1 MAREW
6 TRRGF
11 LAAGGAA
18 ALGVV
23 AARRARAELQ
33 DVQVGNGIQIRKSPV
48 CVFSKHLQF
57 LGYPELA
64 AACKALGLDG
74 VDLTVREG
82 GHVLPERVAEDL
94 PRAVEAIRAAGLQ
107 VAQITTRYTKDEG
120 ASTRAVLEA
129 ASKANIQYVRIGG
142 HQYDFSQDVL
152 AQLKAVE
159 ADLRG
164 LVTLAEEFNL
174 TLGYHNHSGARNVGA
189 PLWDLLRVYEAI
201 ASPRLGANLDFGH
214 AMVEGSYGAW
224 EISAHALAP
233 HVKMV
238 AVKDFV
244 WSGAKPKW
252 VPMGEGIVPIASF
265 LRILHEKQLT
275 PPVSIHVE
283 YKVKG
288 DDAMLDAVRTGNTV
302 VRAAMAEAGYA

>member
-1 MAREW
+1 MANEL
-6 TRRGF
+6 TRRSF
-11 LAAGGAA
+11 LAAGASA
-18 ALGVV
+18 ALGLA
-23 AARRARAELQ
+23 AARQAGAELQ
-33 DVQVGNGIQIRKSPV
+33 DVQVGSVLRARTSPV

-57 LGYPELA
+57 LDYPALA
-64 AACKALGLDG
+64 QSCKELGLDG

-107 VAQITTRYTKDEG
+107 VPQITTRFTKDDG
-120 ASTRAVLEA
+120 TTTRAVFEA
-129 ASKANIQYVRIGG
+129 ASKAAIPCIRIGG
-142 HQYDFSQDVL
+142 HQYDFAQDVL
-152 AQLKAVE
+152 GQLKQVE

-164 LVTLAEEFNL
+164 LVKLAEEFEL

-189 PLWDLLRVYEAI
+189 PLWDLLRVYETI

-224 EISAHALAP
+224 EITAHALAP

-244 WSGAKPKW
+244 WNGAKPKW

-265 LRILHEKQLT
+265 LRILHEKALT
-275 PPVSIHVE
+275 PPISIHVE
-283 YKVKG
+283 YKVK
-288 DDAMLDAVRTGNTV
+288 DNDAMLDAVRTGNTV
-302 VRAAMAEAGYA
+302 VRAAMAEAVSA